1 MKINKHDAR
10 FIRLLDLLT
19 SCGWADMASD
29 DMEAIANRANCDFF
43 HGVSKGV
50 FTCDDWDFVIKI
62 PLYADE
68 DASMNYCEEEYQA
81 YCSICKNYPLCAPLF
96 APVAF
101 VGWYGEIPVYAQ
113 DKIFR
118 DLCECY
124 WEKDTET
131 WAENLRKETNQYI
144 CNRATSDE
152 SREFYADYR
161 TDVSASRL
169 ASEFYY
175 LILKTCGMAVC
186 KSLRKW
192 ITETKQNDLHSANVG
207 ITKDFKPII
216 FDFSG
221 WYD

>member
-1 MKINKHDAR
+1 MKINKHDTR

-19 SCGWADMASD
+19 DCGWADMASD
-29 DMEAIANRANCDFF
+29 DMEAIAERADCNFF

-50 FTCDDWDFVIKI
+50 FTCDDWDFVVKI

-68 DASMNYCEEEYQA
+68 DASMNYCEKEYQA
-81 YCSICKNYPLCAPLF
+81 YRSICKDYPLCAPLF
-96 APVAF
+96 APINF
-101 VGWYGEIPVYAQ
+101 LGWYGEIAVYAQ

-118 DLCECY
+118 DLGDCY
-124 WEKDTET
+124 WERDTEE
-131 WAENLRKETNQYI
+131 WIENLRRESNQYI
-144 CNRATSDE
+144 SDLSSAE
-152 SREFYADYR
+152 RREFYTDYR
-161 TDVSASRL
+161 SGVSASRL

-186 KSLRKW
+186 KNLMKW
-192 ITETKQNDLHSANVG
+192 ITETDQNDLHAGNVG
-207 ITKDFKPII
+207 ITKDFKPVI

>member
-1 MKINKHDAR
+1 MKINKHDTR

-19 SCGWADMASD
+19 DRGWADMASD
-29 DMEAIANRANCDFF
+29 DMEAIANRADCIFF

-50 FTCDDWDFVIKI
+50 FTCDNWDFVIKI

-68 DASMNYCEEEYQA
+68 DASMNYCEKEYQA
-81 YCSICKNYPLCAPLF
+81 YCSICKDYPLCAPLF
-96 APVAF
+96 APIKF
-101 VGWYGEIPVYAQ
+101 LGWYGEIAVYAQ

-118 DLCECY
+118 DLCDCH
-124 WEKDTET
+124 WHKDTEE
-131 WAENLRKETNQYI
+131 WVENLRHESNQYMSYLSSAE
-144 CNRATSDE
+144 R
-152 SREFYADYR
+152 REFFTDYR
-161 TDVSASRL
+161 SGVSASRL

-186 KSLRKW
+186 KNLMKW
-192 ITETKQNDLHSANVG
+192 ITETGQNDLHAGNVG
-207 ITKDFKPII
+207 ITKNFKPII